1 MNSLRKFYIL
11 IAEDDADDR
20 FLLKTAFEESGYKNT
35 LKFVENGVELIKHL
49 KEVTQ
54 RKNND
59 EYPGFILLDLNIGK
73 ENGLSAIRPAKKLAP
88 TVKVVMLTTFNNTYA
103 EAEAFRSGASGFLL
117 KIYEVGE
124 IIELIQKSFYHPD
137 DRRLFPNLTH
147 GSLPHAANPKTTQ
160 VPDTDE
166 RPGFFGALRQ
176 LWRPHRR
183 QAAD

>member
-59 EYPGFILLDLNIGK
+59 EYPGFILLDLNMPKKDGREVLKEIK
-73 ENGLSAIRPAKKLAP
+73 ENKVFKKIPVIVFTTTKNENEISKCYELGANSYVVKPLVFDELVHIIKGLYSYW
-88 TVKVVMLTTFNNTYA
+88 FNISSIA
-103 EAEAFRSGASGFLL
+103 G
-117 KIYEVGE
+117 
-124 IIELIQKSFYHPD
+124 
-137 DRRLFPNLTH
+137 
-147 GSLPHAANPKTTQ
+147 
-160 VPDTDE
+160 
-166 RPGFFGALRQ
+166 
-176 LWRPHRR
+176 
-183 QAAD
+183 